1 MARSKETFNK
11 RDKEK
16 QRAKA
21 KQEKAEKMQERR
33 ANAQKG
39 KSLDEMMAYLD
50 EDGNISSTPPDPRKA
65 KVFKQ
70 EDMQIGVPKQ
80 EDRDNE
86 PTERTGVLNFFNEA
100 KGFGF
105 INDQASGERVF
116 VHVNQI
122 TEPIYEGDKLTF
134 EVENG
139 PKGLQA
145 INVRKAAK

>member
-1 MARSKETFNK
+1 
-11 RDKEK
+11 
-16 QRAKA
+16 
-21 KQEKAEKMQERR
+21 
-33 ANAQKG
+33 
-39 KSLDEMMAYLD
+39 
-50 EDGNISSTPPDPRKA
+50 

-80 EDRDNE
+80 EDRENE
-86 PTERTGVLNFFNEA
+86 PTERTGILNFFNEA

-145 INVRKAAK
+145 INVRKAPK

>member
-70 EDMQIGVPKQ
+70 EDMQIAVPKQ
-80 EDRDNE
+80 EDRENE
-86 PTERTGVLNFFNEA
+86 PTERTGILNFFNEA

-105 INDQASGERVF
+105 INDQLSGERVF

-122 TEPIYEGDKLTF
+122 TEPIYEGDKLTY
-134 EVENG
+134 EVEHG

-145 INVRKAAK
+145 VNVRKAAK

>member
-50 EDGNISSTPPDPRKA
+50 EDGNISATPPDPRKA

-70 EDMQIGVPKQ
+70 EDMQIAVPKQ
-80 EDRDNE
+80 EDRENE
-86 PTERTGVLNFFNEA
+86 PTERTGILNFFNEA

-105 INDQASGERVF
+105 INDQLSGERVF

-134 EVENG
+134 EVEHG

-145 INVRKAAK
+145 VNVRKAPK